1 MSSSSHH
8 QAALERLVA
17 QLDLLQSRLRVS
29 VNSHPPRSPS
39 PPVSAPPSV
48 SLFPFSMPFQ
58 SELDDVQAL
67 DKFLHQICERTF
79 GARPSA
85 QSSLHPHQPHR
96 RRPRSAH
103 PKHTTSRTPTPEP
116 SHRPNLSRPKS
127 AKSHSPTSSSPP
139 ASHPPSRTPKH
150 PRTPATP
157 TNLRS
162 SRPPPIA
169 LRSVPVLTTAT
180 NLRSARV
187 DAPNSSTSAKHAL
200 VSIRRPS
207 PKSVS
212 ASHDTQSQS
221 VILRLRIKP
230 SRDYHPSDQQ
240 PSQSSNRTRTGG
252 KRPRHLPEQ
261 QHKLASEDEQKPIPA
276 SRKHRAST
284 TSPHTQRHA
293 RDSMDETPSSE
304 SRRPANREKNHPQE
318 KLRNRQHQK
327 RSDKHSAV
335 QSNVPLDSQER
346 TRSHHSSES
355 VPRSSARRRRKAHI
369 ITTDSDDEGHESD
382 NYRPRPRSPREYS
395 RKPGSGGHS
404 DPEKPPTHTKS
415 PQESPAQ
422 PPPTTLQSPLSF
434 AHKSMSLS
442 RALCHHHKKAL
453 DSMQMSYEDQ
463 IISGKVFDA
472 LSYDIEDDQWQ
483 QWITEDKSNDTSYP
497 PGLSKSLDA
506 VQFMLR
512 LLEETVDSEEEV
524 AGKVMQEWY
533 ERGLTTELA
542 NWMLTALKFWSAAK
556 HHEGEHD
563 ENYSELVDWIIRLS
577 CSIITYELSPSSLIY
592 KVKNLQADN
601 MFISTLRVSC
611 PEKAYFLFTEY

>member
-29 VNSHPPRSPS
+29 VNSHPPP
-39 PPVSAPPSV
+39 
-48 SLFPFSMPFQ
+48 
-58 SELDDVQAL
+58 
-67 DKFLHQICERTF
+67 
-79 GARPSA
+79 
-85 QSSLHPHQPHR
+85 
-96 RRPRSAH
+96 H

-442 RALCHHHKKAL
+442 STDGLDDAGILKRRKSLATIPGCEQFEHFSVFLYSRALCHHHKKAL